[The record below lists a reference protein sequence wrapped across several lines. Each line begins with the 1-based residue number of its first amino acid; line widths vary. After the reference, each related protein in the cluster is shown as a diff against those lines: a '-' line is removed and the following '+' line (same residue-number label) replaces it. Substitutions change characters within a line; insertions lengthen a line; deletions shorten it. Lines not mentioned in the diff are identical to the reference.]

1 VVLETAGGYSSP
13 HGRRHSACRIGGE
26 ENLDMA
32 RVRLYCGERSR
43 RSLLRD
49 FAYAAA
55 SVALVSAADKS
66 FAAKPKK
73 SQADVAYQNFPH
85 GVERCEIC
93 APFLPPDQCRT
104 VAGPVSRQG
113 WCKIYTG
120 A

>member
-1 VVLETAGGYSSP
+1 
-13 HGRRHSACRIGGE
+13 
-26 ENLDMA
+26 MA
-32 RVRLYCGERSR
+32 RVRGYSAQTSR
-43 RSLLRD
+43 RNLLQD
-49 FAYAAA
+49 FARAAVG
-55 SVALVSAADKS
+55 VAVASAADRA

-73 SQADVAYQNFPH
+73 SQADVAYQNFPN

-104 VAGPVSRQG
+104 VVGPVSRQG

>member
-1 VVLETAGGYSSP
+1 
-13 HGRRHSACRIGGE
+13 
-26 ENLDMA
+26 MA

-55 SVALVSAADKS
+55 SVALVSAVDKA

-73 SQADVAYQNFPH
+73 SQADVAYQDFPR
-85 GVERCEIC
+85 GIERCEIC
-93 APFLPPDQCRT
+93 APFLPPDQCKT
-104 VAGPVSRQG
+104 VVGPVSRQG

-120 A
+120 VQ

>member
-1 VVLETAGGYSSP
+1 
-13 HGRRHSACRIGGE
+13 
-26 ENLDMA
+26 MA
-32 RVRLYCGERSR
+32 KVRLYSAEGSR
-43 RSLLRD
+43 RDLLRD
-49 FAYAAA
+49 LARATVGIAAA
-55 SVALVSAADKS
+55 AAAGEA

-104 VAGPVSRQG
+104 VVGPVSRQG

>member
-1 VVLETAGGYSSP
+1 
-13 HGRRHSACRIGGE
+13 
-26 ENLDMA
+26 MA
-32 RVRLYCGERSR
+32 KVRLYSAGMSR
-43 RSLLRD
+43 RKMLQD
-49 FAYAAA
+49 FARAALGIAVASAAA
-55 SVALVSAADKS
+55 DDA

-104 VAGPVSRQG
+104 VVGPVSRQG